1 MESIY
6 IYIYVYLTLHNMVSS
21 IEEFAHKVKPF
32 LLYNFSMVFHIYIYS
47 WKCQLVSTY
56 GIFSKIYH
64 ETDNYVFKRINMMIH
79 NGH

>member
-6 IYIYVYLTLHNMVSS
+6 IYISLHNMVSGT
-21 IEEFAHKVKPF
+21 EEFAHKGKPF
-32 LLYNFSMVFHIYIYS
+32 LLYNFSMVFHIYIYIYIR
-47 WKCQLVSTY
+47 KCQLVSIY